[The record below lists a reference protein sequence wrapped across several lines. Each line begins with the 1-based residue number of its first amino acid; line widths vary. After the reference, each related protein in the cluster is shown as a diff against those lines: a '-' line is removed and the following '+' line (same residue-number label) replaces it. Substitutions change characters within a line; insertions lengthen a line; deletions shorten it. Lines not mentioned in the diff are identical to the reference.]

1 MIQVR
6 KTLERCDITHDL
18 NMFVKQHKTG
28 RQKPASIPYENFYK
42 SDVKIPMAESTP
54 TENQRGQSF
63 ILQIVIHVS
72 P

>member
-1 MIQVR
+1 
-6 KTLERCDITHDL
+6 
-18 NMFVKQHKTG
+18 MFVKQHKTG

-63 ILQIVIHVS
+63 IPQIVIHVS